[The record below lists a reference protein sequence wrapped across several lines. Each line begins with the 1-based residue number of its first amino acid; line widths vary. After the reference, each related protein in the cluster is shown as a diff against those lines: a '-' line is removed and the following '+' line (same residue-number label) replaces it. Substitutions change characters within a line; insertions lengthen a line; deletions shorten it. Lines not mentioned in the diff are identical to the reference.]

1 MLGIALLISSRY
13 NIFSEGIPF
22 LLQGALEYW
31 RLIQVVVWFTIIFWV
46 LVSSCPITKDTEKE
60 KTRLETIKQRLTQNI
75 DNDNPYLG
83 IKSIVPGQQPNSVL
97 FEPMIHIRLSQ
108 STYKV
113 TSFIEFTPYIQ
124 SFINFEVYLNKFV
137 EDIQDPTR
145 VSGFVYLLNQHKHT
159 VLSSVD
165 IRQFSRFIQDHSC
178 GRGRNNPAK
187 VCKYNPIKGGWDRHA
202 CIRQYDM
209 VCRTKSQFK
218 AVADTALYINQSF
231 NQIKEEFLSVIDHL
245 ETEEDEPQARK
256 SREHNERVRQELK
269 ISYTRVSTEELQTL
283 NKVVDRVEESYP
295 NIKTKLKRV
304 KRFGVMSWVLGW
316 GVYSNYKQIETLKEN
331 VQTLYEQNLLQEQQ
345 IQDLAQYLNLTATRV
360 QLHDKMLYNIQVRLN
375 QVNFSIAALQ
385 DIVQYTIYSNNML
398 FDANIVSNR
407 LITGL
412 IVLRNNVEQI
422 YKYLRVIASQKVDPI
437 MIPPPPLRELLAE
450 AEREMAHNPRLELP
464 YSIGADIYKYYTVMK
479 ITPVVV
485 GDVMAML
492 LTIPLIDK
500 SLKMNVY
507 KVHNLPALD
516 PELKVASEYILESE
530 YLAIDKHGLY
540 VALPDTREIQI
551 CLTSQGG
558 LCMMNQVLHPIETI
572 NWCIY
577 ALFIQDQERIKKD
590 CTMSFKPREGNL
602 AQSLGGYLWAISSLV
617 GEKMQIR
624 YLQETHIKQ
633 IRPPLQ
639 VIHVGNGCEGY
650 SPSIKIPAKNELTSQ
665 NDIIERTNY
674 FLEFNMQYT
683 KVTKIGPWDLF
694 EISDWEKQELADMVT
709 ILLTL
714 PPLNYEN
721 LNKRIRK
728 LKEYPLKIPVAI
740 IAIVLVVSTLFM
752 VTTII
757 IIALVIYRLRGNIK
771 NLTPI
776 VKIMIGKANPNE
788 INQVRQTLRTLL
800 DLTPGL
806 QHPPELPERRKA
818 LELTPETSKIQQKSI
833 LPASTD
839 IKRYEQYL
847 NHRKEE
853 MKKGKQ

>member
-1 MLGIALLISSRY
+1 M
-13 NIFSEGIPF
+13 
-22 LLQGALEYW
+22 
-31 RLIQVVVWFTIIFWV
+31 
-46 LVSSCPITKDTEKE
+46 LVSPRSIPE
-60 KTRLETIKQRLTQNI
+60 KTDKENTRSEMIKQRLTQNI
-75 DNDNPYLG
+75 DNGNPYLG
-83 IKSIVPGQQPNSVL
+83 IKPIIPGQQPNSVL
-97 FEPMIHIRLSQ
+97 FEPMVHIRLSR

-113 TSFIEFTPYIQ
+113 TSFIEFAPYIQ
-124 SFINFEVYLNKFV
+124 SFVNFEKYLSQFV
-137 EDIQDPTR
+137 KDIQDPAR
-145 VSGFVYLLNQHKHT
+145 VSGFVNLLTQHRST
-159 VLSSVD
+159 ILSNSQA
-165 IRQFSRFIQDHSC
+165 REFSKFIQDHSC
-178 GRGRNNPAK
+178 GKGRNNPAK
-187 VCKYNPIKGGWDRHA
+187 VCKYDTIRGGWDRHA

-231 NQIKEEFLSVIDHL
+231 AQIKEEFLSVIDHL
-245 ETEEDEPQARK
+245 ETSDEEPEMRK
-256 SREHNERVRQELK
+256 RREHNDRVRQELK
-269 ISYTRVSTEELQTL
+269 ISYSRVSTEELQTL
-283 NKVVDRVEESYP
+283 NYVVEKVEESYP
-295 NIKTKLKRV
+295 TVKDRLKRI
-304 KRFGVMSWVLGW
+304 KRFGIMSWVLGW

-375 QVNFSIAALQ
+375 QLNFSVAALQ
-385 DIVQYTIYSNNML
+385 DLVQYTIYSNNML

-422 YKYLRVIASQKVDPI
+422 YKYLRVIASQEVDPI

-450 AEREMAHNPRLELP
+450 AEKGMAHNPRLELP
-464 YSIGADIYKYYTVMK
+464 YKIDTDIYKYYTVMK

-492 LTIPLIDK
+492 LTIPLIDE

-516 PELKVASEYILESE
+516 PELKVASEYVLEGE
-530 YLAIDKHGLY
+530 YLAIDEHGLY
-540 VALPDTREIQI
+540 VALPDAREIQI

-558 LCMMNQVLHPIETI
+558 LCVMNQALHPIETI

-602 AQSLGGYLWAISSLV
+602 AQSLGGYLWAVSSLV

-624 YLQETHIKQ
+624 CLQETHIEQ

-650 SPSIKIPAKNELTSQ
+650 SPSIKIPAKSELRVSQ

-683 KVTKIGPWDLF
+683 GITKIGPWDLF
-694 EISDWEKQELADMVT
+694 Q
-709 ILLTL
+709 
-714 PPLNYEN
+714 
-721 LNKRIRK
+721 
-728 LKEYPLKIPVAI
+728 
-740 IAIVLVVSTLFM
+740 
-752 VTTII
+752 
-757 IIALVIYRLRGNIK
+757 IK
-771 NLTPI
+771 
-776 VKIMIGKANPNE
+776 
-788 INQVRQTLRTLL
+788 
-800 DLTPGL
+800 
-806 QHPPELPERRKA
+806 
-818 LELTPETSKIQQKSI
+818 
-833 LPASTD
+833 
-839 IKRYEQYL
+839 
-847 NHRKEE
+847 
-853 MKKGKQ
+853 